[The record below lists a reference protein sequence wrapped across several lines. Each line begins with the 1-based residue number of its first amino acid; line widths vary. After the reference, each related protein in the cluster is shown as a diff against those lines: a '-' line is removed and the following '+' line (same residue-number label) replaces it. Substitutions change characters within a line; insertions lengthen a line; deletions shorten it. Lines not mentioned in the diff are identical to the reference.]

1 MDENKLKNKICE
13 IEIPTEMQERIL
25 KNCYMKME
33 DKTMS
38 KNTAKN
44 FFRKPM
50 VAVASLALCVCLT
63 GVTALA
69 ATGKLE
75 GFFKDITSWNGA
87 VVGTSYEQATDEIEV
102 SVVSVTDELTIEAT
116 MVEPKEAPYSV
127 LETLGVN
134 SYKIT
139 DVTGKVIVKGGTSEA
154 VEIANGQVS
163 LSIPLEDVAD
173 GEYKL
178 IVNSFVGG
186 AKADQPLVISGNW
199 ECTFTK

>member
-1 MDENKLKNKICE
+1 MEEKILKRKVNE
-13 IEIPTEMQERIL
+13 IEMPKEMQERII
-25 KNCYMKME
+25 KNCYMEME
-33 DKTMS
+33 EKTMN
-38 KNTAKN
+38 KNTTKN
-44 FFRKPM
+44 YFKRPM

-116 MVEPKEAPYSV
+116 MIEPKDAPYSL
-127 LETLGVN
+127 LETLGVE

-139 DVTGKVIVKGGTSEA
+139 DMTGKVIVKGGTSEA
-154 VEIANGQVS
+154 AEIVDGKVILNIA
-163 LSIPLEDVAD
+163 LEDLAN

-178 IVNSFVGG
+178 IVSSFVGG
-186 AKADQPLVISGNW
+186 AKAEQPLVISGNW
-199 ECTFTK
+199 ECEFTK

>member
-1 MDENKLKNKICE
+1 MDKNKFKNKLCE
-13 IEIPTEMQERIL
+13 IEMPKEMQERIL
-25 KNCYMKME
+25 KNCYMEME
-33 DKTMS
+33 EKIMN

-75 GFFKDITSWNGA
+75 GFFKDITGWNGA
-87 VVGTSYEQATDEIEV
+87 VVGTSYEQATEEIEV
-102 SVVSVTDELTIEAT
+102 NVVSVTDELTIEAT
-116 MVEPKEAPYSV
+116 MVKPKEVPYST

-134 SYKIT
+134 SYEIT
-139 DVTGKVIVKGGTSEA
+139 DMEGKVIVKGGTSEA
-154 VEIANGQVS
+154 AEIANGQVS
-163 LSIPLEDVAD
+163 LSIPLEDLAN

-178 IVNSFVGG
+178 IVGSFVGG
-186 AKADQPLVISGNW
+186 SKADQPLVISGNW

>member
-13 IEIPTEMQERIL
+13 IEMSEEMQERIL
-25 KNCYMKME
+25 KNCYMEME
-33 DKTMS
+33 DKIMN

-75 GFFKDITSWNGA
+75 GFFKDITNWNGA

-116 MVEPKEAPYSV
+116 MIKPQKAPYSV

-139 DVTGKVIVKGGTSEA
+139 DMAGKVIVKGGASEVA
-154 VEIANGQVS
+154 EIVDGKVILNIA
-163 LSIPLEDVAD
+163 LEDLAN

-178 IVNSFVGG
+178 IVSSFVGG
-186 AKADQPLVISGNW
+186 AKAEQPLVISGNW
-199 ECTFTK
+199 ECEFTK